1 MPKPNV
7 LRDNRDLR
15 LLFVAQN
22 LSFMGD
28 WFTFVAL
35 AGLVQDVTDSA
46 FLVSLLLVAFSLP
59 SFLASPLGG
68 PVADR
73 YDRRQVLIVVS
84 ILQAVSACG
93 LLFIGETHIW
103 LAFVSQGLIAAFAA
117 FVRPAVE
124 AAVPNLARDPDEL
137 RRANALFG
145 SSWGVMLAVGAGLGG
160 IFSEAFG
167 RQAAFIADI
176 ATFVV
181 AAGLIA
187 MVKRPMQEDRGAS
200 RAPVRPIADMREAI
214 ELSRRDSTILAL
226 LASKMTFA
234 IGAGVVSQL
243 AVYAADAFSSGDA
256 GRGLLLGARGVG
268 SGLGPIIGARFA
280 KGDLRRVLLVCGVAG
295 LVFSAGY
302 LAAAAAPMLIIA
314 GACVM
319 FAHLGGGAQWTL
331 STYGLQVRAPDDMR
345 GRVLAGDF
353 ALITL
358 SLALSSVAAG
368 IVSEQVG
375 ARATVA
381 IFGAIAA
388 ASSTVYLLLTRATCE
403 TNCRPSQASMRLR
416 NLASVAVAFTPT
428 GFTDSM
434 VTPADRNA
442 ATRSFT

>member
-1 MPKPNV
+1 MPNV

-35 AGLVQDVTDSA
+35 AGLVQDATDSA
-46 FLVSLLLVAFSLP
+46 LLVSLLLVAFSMP

-73 YDRRQVLIVVS
+73 YDRRTVLVIVS
-84 ILQAVSACG
+84 IAQAIAACG
-93 LLFIGETHIW
+93 LLFVDESTVW
-103 LAFVSQGLIAAFAA
+103 MAFVAQGLIAALAA

-124 AAVPNLARDPDEL
+124 AAVPNLARSPDEL

-160 IFSEAFG
+160 VFAEAFG
-167 RQAAFIADI
+167 RTAAFMADI

-181 AAGLIA
+181 AAALIA
-187 MVKRPMQEDRGAS
+187 MVKRPMQEDRGAQ
-200 RAPVRPIADMREAI
+200 RAPVRPVADMREAI
-214 ELSRRDSTILAL
+214 QLARRDTTIFAL
-226 LASKMTFA
+226 LCSKMTFA

-256 GRGLLLGARGVG
+256 GRGFLLGARGVG

-280 KGDLRRVLLVCGVAG
+280 KGDLRRVLLVCGFAG

-302 LAAAAAPMLIIA
+302 MAAAGAPVLFVAA
-314 GACVM
+314 ACVM

-358 SLALSSVAAG
+358 SLAVSSVAAG
-368 IVSEQVG
+368 LVSEQVG

-381 IFGAIAA
+381 IFGALAA
-388 ASSTVYLLLTRATCE
+388 VASLAYLALTRNVRARLAT
-403 TNCRPSQASMRLR
+403 A
-416 NLASVAVAFTPT
+416 
-428 GFTDSM
+428 
-434 VTPADRNA
+434 
-442 ATRSFT
+442 

>member
-1 MPKPNV
+1 MRKPNV

-46 FLVSLLLVAFSLP
+46 LLVSLLLVAFSLP

-84 ILQAVSACG
+84 VLQAIAACG
-93 LLFIGETHIW
+93 LLFIGTTHIW

-160 IFSEAFG
+160 IFAETFG

-176 ATFVV
+176 ATFVI

-187 MVKRPMQEDRGAS
+187 LVKRPMQEDRGPV
-200 RAPVRPIADMREAI
+200 RAPVRPIADMREA
-214 ELSRRDSTILAL
+214 LDLARRDSTILAL

-243 AVYAADAFSSGDA
+243 AVYAADAFAAGDA
-256 GRGLLLGARGVG
+256 GRGYLLGARGIG
-268 SGLGPIIGARFA
+268 SGIGPIIGARFA

-295 LVFSAGY
+295 MVFSVGY
-302 LAAAAAPMLIIA
+302 MAAAAAPILLVA
-314 GACVM
+314 AVSVM

-331 STYGLQVRAPDDMR
+331 STYGLQVRAPDEMR

-368 IVSEQVG
+368 LVSEQFG

-381 IFGAIAA
+381 VFGALAA
-388 ASSTVYLLLTRATCE
+388 ATSLAYLLLTRRVRAE
-403 TNCRPSQASMRLR
+403 LR
-416 NLASVAVAFTPT
+416 SVA
-428 GFTDSM
+428 
-434 VTPADRNA
+434 
-442 ATRSFT
+442 

>member
-1 MPKPNV
+1 MRKPNV

-22 LSFMGD
+22 LSYMGD

-35 AGLVQDVTDSA
+35 AGLVQDVTNSA

-59 SFLASPLGG
+59 SFLASPLAG

-84 ILQAVSACG
+84 ILQAISACG

-187 MVKRPMQEDRGAS
+187 MIKRPMQEDRGT
-200 RAPVRPIADMREAI
+200 RRVRVRPVADMREAF
-214 ELSRRDSTILAL
+214 ELARRDSTILAL

-268 SGLGPIIGARFA
+268 SGIGPIIGSRFA

-302 LAAAAAPMLIIA
+302 MAAAAAPMLIIA
-314 GACVM
+314 GVSVM

-358 SLALSSVAAG
+358 SLALSSIAAG

-381 IFGAIAA
+381 IFGALAAA
-388 ASSTVYLLLTRATCE
+388 ASLVYLLLTRNVRAE
-403 TNCRPSQASMRLR
+403 LR
-416 NLASVAVAFTPT
+416 A
-428 GFTDSM
+428 
-434 VTPADRNA
+434 
-442 ATRSFT
+442 

>member
-1 MPKPNV
+1 MSGAMRKRNV

-46 FLVSLLLVAFSLP
+46 LLVSLLLVAFSLP

-84 ILQAVSACG
+84 ILQAVAACG
-93 LLFIGETHIW
+93 LLFVGTTHIW

-124 AAVPNLARDPDEL
+124 AAVPNLARDADEL

-160 IFSEAFG
+160 IFAETFG

-176 ATFVV
+176 ATFIV

-187 MVKRPMQEDRGAS
+187 LVKRPMQEDRGPV

-214 ELSRRDSTILAL
+214 DLARRDATILAL

-243 AVYAADAFSSGDA
+243 AVYAADAFAAGDA
-256 GRGLLLGARGVG
+256 GRGYLLGARGIG
-268 SGLGPIIGARFA
+268 SGIGPIIGARFA

-295 LVFSAGY
+295 MVFSVGY
-302 LAAAAAPMLIIA
+302 MAAAAAPILLVA
-314 GACVM
+314 AVSVM

-331 STYGLQVRAPDDMR
+331 STYGLQVRAPDELR

-381 IFGAIAA
+381 IFGAVAA
-388 ASSTVYLLLTRATCE
+388 ATSLVYLVLTRRVRAE
-403 TNCRPSQASMRLR
+403 LR
-416 NLASVAVAFTPT
+416 SIA
-428 GFTDSM
+428 
-434 VTPADRNA
+434 
-442 ATRSFT
+442 

>member
-1 MPKPNV
+1 M
-7 LRDNRDLR
+7 
-15 LLFVAQN
+15 
-22 LSFMGD
+22 
-28 WFTFVAL
+28 
-35 AGLVQDVTDSA
+35 
-46 FLVSLLLVAFSLP
+46 
-59 SFLASPLGG
+59 
-68 PVADR
+68 
-73 YDRRQVLIVVS
+73 
-84 ILQAVSACG
+84 
-93 LLFIGETHIW
+93 W

-160 IFSEAFG
+160 IFAETFG

-176 ATFVV
+176 ATFVI

-187 MVKRPMQEDRGAS
+187 LVKRPMQEDRGPV
-200 RAPVRPIADMREAI
+200 RAPVRPIADMREA
-214 ELSRRDSTILAL
+214 LDLARRDSTILAL

-243 AVYAADAFSSGDA
+243 AVYAADAFAAGDA
-256 GRGLLLGARGVG
+256 GRGYLLGARGIG
-268 SGLGPIIGARFA
+268 SGIGPIIGARFA

-295 LVFSAGY
+295 MVFSVGY
-302 LAAAAAPMLIIA
+302 MAAAAAPILLVAAMS
-314 GACVM
+314 VM

-331 STYGLQVRAPDDMR
+331 STYGLQVRAPDELR

-368 IVSEQVG
+368 LVSEQVG

-381 IFGAIAA
+381 IFGVLAA
-388 ASSTVYLLLTRATCE
+388 ATSLAYLLLTRRVRAE
-403 TNCRPSQASMRLR
+403 LR
-416 NLASVAVAFTPT
+416 SVA
-428 GFTDSM
+428 
-434 VTPADRNA
+434 
-442 ATRSFT
+442 

>member
-1 MPKPNV
+1 MRKPNV

-35 AGLVQDVTDSA
+35 AGLVQDVTNSA
-46 FLVSLLLVAFSLP
+46 LLVSLLLVAFSLP

-73 YDRRQVLIVVS
+73 YDRRRVLIIVS
-84 ILQAVSACG
+84 MLQAVAACG
-93 LLFIGETHIW
+93 LLFIGTTHIW

-160 IFSEAFG
+160 IFAETFG

-187 MVKRPMQEDRGAS
+187 LVRRPMQEDRGPV
-200 RAPVRPIADMREAI
+200 RAPVRPIADMREA
-214 ELSRRDSTILAL
+214 LDLARRDSTIFAL
-226 LASKMTFA
+226 LMSKMTFA

-243 AVYAADAFSSGDA
+243 AVYAADAFSAGDA
-256 GRGLLLGARGVG
+256 GRGYLLGARGIG
-268 SGLGPIIGARFA
+268 SGIGPIIGARFA

-295 LVFSAGY
+295 MVFSVGY
-302 LAAAAAPMLIIA
+302 LAAAAAPILLVA
-314 GACVM
+314 AASVM

-331 STYGLQVRAPDDMR
+331 STYGLQVRAPDEMR

-368 IVSEQVG
+368 LVSEQVG

-381 IFGAIAA
+381 IFGALAA
-388 ASSTVYLLLTRATCE
+388 ATSLVYLVLTRRVR
-403 TNCRPSQASMRLR
+403 TNLR
-416 NLASVAVAFTPT
+416 
-428 GFTDSM
+428 D
-434 VTPADRNA
+434 DA
-442 ATRSFT
+442 ATRR

>member
-1 MPKPNV
+1 MRKPNV

-35 AGLVQDVTDSA
+35 AGLVQDVTNSA
-46 FLVSLLLVAFSLP
+46 LLVSLLLVAFSLP

-84 ILQAVSACG
+84 MLQAVAACG
-93 LLFIGETHIW
+93 LLFIGTTHIW

-160 IFSEAFG
+160 IFAETFG

-187 MVKRPMQEDRGAS
+187 LVKRPMQEDRGPV
-200 RAPVRPIADMREAI
+200 RAPVRPIADMREA
-214 ELSRRDSTILAL
+214 LDLARRDSTILAL

-243 AVYAADAFSSGDA
+243 AVYAADAFAAGDA
-256 GRGLLLGARGVG
+256 GRGYLLGARGIG
-268 SGLGPIIGARFA
+268 SGIGPIIGARFA

-295 LVFSAGY
+295 MVFSVGY
-302 LAAAAAPMLIIA
+302 MAAAAAPILLVA
-314 GACVM
+314 AVSVM

-331 STYGLQVRAPDDMR
+331 STYGLQVRAPDEMR

-368 IVSEQVG
+368 LVSEQVG

-381 IFGAIAA
+381 IFGALAA
-388 ASSTVYLLLTRATCE
+388 ATSLAYLLLTRRVRAE
-403 TNCRPSQASMRLR
+403 LR
-416 NLASVAVAFTPT
+416 GVA
-428 GFTDSM
+428 
-434 VTPADRNA
+434 
-442 ATRSFT
+442 

>member
-1 MPKPNV
+1 MPNV

-35 AGLVQDVTDSA
+35 AGLVQDATDSA
-46 FLVSLLLVAFSLP
+46 LLVSLLLVAFSMP

-73 YDRRQVLIVVS
+73 YDRRTVLVIVS
-84 ILQAVSACG
+84 IAQAIAACG
-93 LLFIGETHIW
+93 LLFVDESTVW
-103 LAFVSQGLIAAFAA
+103 MAFVAQGLIAALAA

-124 AAVPNLARDPDEL
+124 AAVPNLARSPDEL

-160 IFSEAFG
+160 VFAEAFG
-167 RQAAFIADI
+167 RTAAFMADI

-181 AAGLIA
+181 AAALIA
-187 MVKRPMQEDRGAS
+187 MVKRPMQEDRGAQ
-200 RAPVRPIADMREAI
+200 RAPVRPVADMREAI
-214 ELSRRDSTILAL
+214 QLARRDTTIFAL
-226 LASKMTFA
+226 LCSKMTFA

-256 GRGLLLGARGVG
+256 GRGFLLGARGVG

-280 KGDLRRVLLVCGVAG
+280 KGDLRRVLLVCGFAG

-302 LAAAAAPMLIIA
+302 MAAAGAPVLFVAA
-314 GACVM
+314 ACVM

-358 SLALSSVAAG
+358 SLAVSSVAAG
-368 IVSEQVG
+368 LVSEQVG
-375 ARATVA
+375 ARTTVA
-381 IFGAIAA
+381 IFGALAA
-388 ASSTVYLLLTRATCE
+388 VASLAYLALTRNVRARLAT
-403 TNCRPSQASMRLR
+403 A
-416 NLASVAVAFTPT
+416 
-428 GFTDSM
+428 
-434 VTPADRNA
+434 
-442 ATRSFT
+442 

>member
-1 MPKPNV
+1 MRKPNV

-35 AGLVQDVTDSA
+35 AGLVQDVTNSA
-46 FLVSLLLVAFSLP
+46 LLVSLLLVAFSLP

-73 YDRRQVLIVVS
+73 YDRRQVLIIVS
-84 ILQAVSACG
+84 MLQAVAACG
-93 LLFIGETHIW
+93 LLFIGTTHIW

-160 IFSEAFG
+160 IFAETFG

-187 MVKRPMQEDRGAS
+187 LVRRPMQEDRGPV
-200 RAPVRPIADMREAI
+200 RAPVRPIADMREA
-214 ELSRRDSTILAL
+214 LDLARRDSTIFAL
-226 LASKMTFA
+226 LMSKMTFA

-243 AVYAADAFSSGDA
+243 AVYAADAFSAGDA
-256 GRGLLLGARGVG
+256 GRGYLLGARGIG
-268 SGLGPIIGARFA
+268 SGIGPIIGARFA

-295 LVFSAGY
+295 MVFSVGY
-302 LAAAAAPMLIIA
+302 LAAAAAPILLVA
-314 GACVM
+314 AASVM

-331 STYGLQVRAPDDMR
+331 STYGLQVRAPDEMR

-368 IVSEQVG
+368 LVSEQVG

-381 IFGAIAA
+381 IFGALAA
-388 ASSTVYLLLTRATCE
+388 ATSLVYLVLTSRVRA
-403 TNCRPSQASMRLR
+403 NLR
-416 NLASVAVAFTPT
+416 
-428 GFTDSM
+428 D
-434 VTPADRNA
+434 DA
-442 ATRSFT
+442 ATRR

>member
-176 ATFVV
+176 TTFVV

-388 ASSTVYLLLTRATCE
+388 ASSTVYLLLTRNVRE
-403 TNCRPSQASMRLR
+403 KLQA
-416 NLASVAVAFTPT
+416 
-428 GFTDSM
+428 
-434 VTPADRNA
+434 
-442 ATRSFT
+442 

>member
-1 MPKPNV
+1 MRKPNV

-46 FLVSLLLVAFSLP
+46 LLVSLLLVAFSLP

-73 YDRRQVLIVVS
+73 YDRRQVLIIVS
-84 ILQAVSACG
+84 MLQAIAACG
-93 LLFIGETHIW
+93 LLFIGTTHIW

-124 AAVPNLARDPDEL
+124 AAVPNLARNPDEL

-160 IFSEAFG
+160 IFAETFG

-187 MVKRPMQEDRGAS
+187 LVKRPMQEDRGPV
-200 RAPVRPIADMREAI
+200 RAPVRPIADMREA
-214 ELSRRDSTILAL
+214 LDLARRDSTILAL

-243 AVYAADAFSSGDA
+243 AVYAADAFAAGDA
-256 GRGLLLGARGVG
+256 GRGYLLGARGIG
-268 SGLGPIIGARFA
+268 SGIGPIIGARFA

-295 LVFSAGY
+295 MVFSVGY
-302 LAAAAAPMLIIA
+302 MAAAAAPILLIA
-314 GACVM
+314 AVSVM

-331 STYGLQVRAPDDMR
+331 STYGLQVRAPDEMR

-368 IVSEQVG
+368 LVSEQVG

-381 IFGAIAA
+381 IFGALAA
-388 ASSTVYLLLTRATCE
+388 ATSLVYLMLTRRVRAE
-403 TNCRPSQASMRLR
+403 LR
-416 NLASVAVAFTPT
+416 S
-428 GFTDSM
+428 
-434 VTPADRNA
+434 A
-442 ATRSFT
+442 A

>member
-280 KGDLRRVLLVCGVAG
+280 KGNLRRVLLVCGVAG

-388 ASSTVYLLLTRATCE
+388 ASSTVYLLLTR
-403 TNCRPSQASMRLR
+403 NVRNKLQA
-416 NLASVAVAFTPT
+416 
-428 GFTDSM
+428 
-434 VTPADRNA
+434 
-442 ATRSFT
+442 

>member
-1 MPKPNV
+1 VRKPNV

-84 ILQAVSACG
+84 ILQAISACG
-93 LLFIGETHIW
+93 LLFIGTTHIW

-167 RQAAFIADI
+167 RQAAFVADI

-187 MVKRPMQEDRGAS
+187 MVKRPMQEDRGAT
-200 RAPVRPIADMREAI
+200 RAPVRPVADMREAI
-214 ELSRRDSTILAL
+214 ELARRDSTILAL

-256 GRGLLLGARGVG
+256 GRGLMLGARGVG

-302 LAAAAAPMLIIA
+302 LAAAAAPVLLVA
-314 GACVM
+314 SACVM

-358 SLALSSVAAG
+358 SLAVSSVAAG

-388 ASSTVYLLLTRATCE
+388 ASSTVYLVLTRNVRA
-403 TNCRPSQASMRLR
+403 RLQA
-416 NLASVAVAFTPT
+416 
-428 GFTDSM
+428 
-434 VTPADRNA
+434 
-442 ATRSFT
+442 

>member
-1 MPKPNV
+1 MQKPNV

-22 LSFMGD
+22 LSYMGD

-35 AGLVQDVTDSA
+35 AGLVQDVTNSA

-59 SFLASPLGG
+59 SFLASPLAG

-187 MVKRPMQEDRGAS
+187 MIKRPMQEDRGA
-200 RAPVRPIADMREAI
+200 RRVRVRPVADMREAF
-214 ELSRRDSTILAL
+214 ELARRDSTILAL

-268 SGLGPIIGARFA
+268 SGIGPIIGSRFA

-302 LAAAAAPMLIIA
+302 MAAAAAPMLIIA
-314 GACVM
+314 GVSVM

-358 SLALSSVAAG
+358 SLALSSIAAG

-381 IFGAIAA
+381 IFGALAAA
-388 ASSTVYLLLTRATCE
+388 ASLVYLLLTRNVRAE
-403 TNCRPSQASMRLR
+403 LR
-416 NLASVAVAFTPT
+416 A
-428 GFTDSM
+428 
-434 VTPADRNA
+434 
-442 ATRSFT
+442 

>member
-1 MPKPNV
+1 
-7 LRDNRDLR
+7 
-15 LLFVAQN
+15 
-22 LSFMGD
+22 
-28 WFTFVAL
+28 
-35 AGLVQDVTDSA
+35 
-46 FLVSLLLVAFSLP
+46 
-59 SFLASPLGG
+59 
-68 PVADR
+68 
-73 YDRRQVLIVVS
+73 
-84 ILQAVSACG
+84 
-93 LLFIGETHIW
+93 
-103 LAFVSQGLIAAFAA
+103 
-117 FVRPAVE
+117 
-124 AAVPNLARDPDEL
+124 
-137 RRANALFG
+137 
-145 SSWGVMLAVGAGLGG
+145 MLAVGAGLGG

-214 ELSRRDSTILAL
+214 ELARRDSTILAL

-388 ASSTVYLLLTRATCE
+388 ASSTVYLLLTRNVRAKL
-403 TNCRPSQASMRLR
+403 QA
-416 NLASVAVAFTPT
+416 
-428 GFTDSM
+428 
-434 VTPADRNA
+434 
-442 ATRSFT
+442 

>member
-1 MPKPNV
+1 MTNV
-7 LRDNRDLR
+7 LRSNRDLR
-15 LLFVAQN
+15 LLFIAQN

-46 FLVSLLLVAFSLP
+46 LLVSLLLVAFSLP
-59 SFLASPLGG
+59 SFLASPIGG

-73 YDRRQVLIVVS
+73 YDRRTVLIVVS
-84 ILQAVSACG
+84 IAQALSACG
-93 LLFIGETHIW
+93 LLFIGESRIW
-103 LAFVSQGLIAAFAA
+103 LAFLSQGLIAAFAA

-124 AAVPNLARDPDEL
+124 AAVPNLARSPDEL
-137 RRANALFG
+137 RSANALFG

-160 IFSEAFG
+160 VFAEAFG

-181 AAGLIA
+181 AAALIA
-187 MVKRPMQEDRGAS
+187 MVKTPMQEDRGAH

-214 ELSRRDSTILAL
+214 QLARRDSMIMAL

-243 AVYAADAFSSGDA
+243 AVYAADAFSAGDA

-280 KGDLRRVLLVCGVAG
+280 KGELRRVLLVCGVSG
-295 LVFSAGY
+295 MVFSVGY
-302 LAAAAAPMLIIA
+302 LAAASAPVLVVA
-314 GACVM
+314 GLCVM

-331 STYGLQVRAPDDMR
+331 STYGLQVRAPDEMR

-358 SLALSSVAAG
+358 TLALSSVAAG
-368 IVSEQVG
+368 IVSEQIG
-375 ARATVA
+375 ARGTVA
-381 IFGAIAA
+381 VFGAIAA
-388 ASSTVYLLLTRATCE
+388 GSSLVYLSLT
-403 TNCRPSQASMRLR
+403 SRLR
-416 NLASVAVAFTPT
+416 S
-428 GFTDSM
+428 
-434 VTPADRNA
+434 
-442 ATRSFT
+442 ATLD